1 MPTWCQHTFIKRT
14 IDCVKLSV
22 LSTFRYIG
30 RFISP
35 PRIRTPC
42 LCWCLQPRRPACALR
57 PRQPGP
63 RGGRR
68 IPRPS
73 GRLGP
78 GLWPWLRARLGAQG
92 ILPGMQRALTAD
104 GAVAPQAEFWI
115 GAVGGSCHCRGQP
128 RCSRQAT
135 LFSGFAT
142 GGTLL
147 VAGVGPALRSH
158 AERHRNLWKAE
169 GNMTAVWSWP
179 FGPWAKQ
186 ENASKS
192 SSWYHRTIVG
202 DCGRNMSVKQ

>member
-1 MPTWCQHTFIKRT
+1 M
-14 IDCVKLSV
+14 KLSV

-42 LCWCLQPRRPACALR
+42 PCWCLQPRRPTCALR

-92 ILPGMQRALTAD
+92 ILPGVQRALTAD

-115 GAVGGSCHCRGQP
+115 GAVGGSCHCCGQP
-128 RCSRQAT
+128 RCSRHAT

-169 GNMTAVWSWP
+169 GNMTAV
-179 FGPWAKQ
+179 
-186 ENASKS
+186 
-192 SSWYHRTIVG
+192 
-202 DCGRNMSVKQ
+202 